1 MGSLRHAEA
10 LRGKRTRAPAAFSSS
25 TRASS
30 PRFVRERTRT
40 MARYEQLVAD
50 DEIAARDAAHVDIV
64 AQQERAKKRKLFREK
79 IERLLW
85 VLVSAFLVWFG
96 SLTVNM
102 CVLVYLIARHNFHRR
117 GSKWET
123 EAAWT
128 LPVSS
133 LFGIASFCGFGVL
146 LWPIYGWGTPIVEA
160 VLCMGFLM
168 FTYFMPSEHADA
180 QARLTQKAKQKRD
193 APRAARRSVPSIS
206 APDDSRNGVRRSA
219 LRTS

>member
-1 MGSLRHAEA
+1 MVVVSQSFVRFKQENVIKHARAARRLFKHTRASWNARGERCLLHGELNAIRASLRHAREA

-96 SLTVNM
+96 DGTSNLGQIMLQRADDTR
-102 CVLVYLIARHNFHRR
+102 C
-117 GSKWET
+117 
-123 EAAWT
+123 
-128 LPVSS
+128 
-133 LFGIASFCGFGVL
+133 AS
-146 LWPIYGWGTPIVEA
+146 
-160 VLCMGFLM
+160 
-168 FTYFMPSEHADA
+168 
-180 QARLTQKAKQKRD
+180 
-193 APRAARRSVPSIS
+193 
-206 APDDSRNGVRRSA
+206 
-219 LRTS
+219 